1 MAEGGGS
8 SWQTANRVSVIMA
21 DMKATLFRWFRRT
34 PSRDTTATTHEL
46 LPQIRPIPNADLT
59 EADLPLDDADWDHWP
74 GIAWFA
80 ASFNGYQY
88 WGSFEKC
95 FEVGHRERT
104 QPLKRLTL
112 TELRTALFCRYR
124 AICHDGEPTTDDV
137 SWARAVITEIR
148 DRIRRRAV
156 D

>member
-1 MAEGGGS
+1 MID
-8 SWQTANRVSVIMA
+8 V
-21 DMKATLFRWFRRT
+21 KATLFGWFRRT
-34 PSRDTTATTHEL
+34 PPRDTGATAPEL
-46 LPQIRPIPNADLT
+46 LPPIRPILNADVT

-80 ASFNGYQY
+80 ASFNYQH

-95 FEVGHRERT
+95 FEIGRQARI
-104 QPLKRLTL
+104 QPLHDLTL

-124 AICHDGEPTTDDV
+124 AICHDGETTTDDV
-137 SWARAVITEIR
+137 SWARTLIAEIR
-148 DRIRRRAV
+148 DRIRRRAI